1 MYIFEVARS
10 IIINSPRSVTDIEQL
25 LNLIAAGKG
34 LTGTSL
40 ERSCHFAPRK
50 NASTITA
57 TNATV
62 FKVGRIAHDQ
72 IILAVSK

>member
-10 IIINSPRSVTDIEQL
+10 IIINSPSSVTEIEQL

-40 ERSCHFAPRK
+40 DRPCHFAHRK
-50 NASTITA
+50 NAPTITA
-57 TNATV
+57 TNAAV
-62 FKVGRIAHDQ
+62 FKV
-72 IILAVSK
+72 